1 MTNACNIHALVSR
14 IMSLYMLEAD
24 KQFFTSEFHADP
36 YVFFYCGTVCFRLI
50 KRVIHLESSSLTYD
64 KLV

>member
-1 MTNACNIHALVSR
+1 MTNACNIHALVSQ

-36 YVFFYCGTVCFRLI
+36 YVFFIAELYVS
-50 KRVIHLESSSLTYD
+50 V
-64 KLV
+64 